1 MRIWYQTTRRH
12 VENSAFERVFNAQ
25 KIDHCSIKMALETK
39 LSIFESDRETGMNDR
54 YNKIAFCINYE
65 PSGDLEKLQWQLKM

>member
-1 MRIWYQTTRRH
+1 
-12 VENSAFERVFNAQ
+12 
-25 KIDHCSIKMALETK
+25 MALEIK